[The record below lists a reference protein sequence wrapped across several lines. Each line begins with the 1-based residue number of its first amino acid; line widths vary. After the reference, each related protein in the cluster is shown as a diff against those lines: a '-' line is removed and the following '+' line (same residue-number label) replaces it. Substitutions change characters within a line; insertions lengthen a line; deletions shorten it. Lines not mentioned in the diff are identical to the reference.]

1 VSALLQVSGV
11 SRQFAGTHGL
21 VDVIARRPRQVVHA
35 LTEVS
40 LDIAAGETLGIVGE
54 SGCGKSTLARC
65 LVRLIEPDSGSIRF
79 DGNDVLALEG
89 AARRRF
95 NRAVQMVFQD
105 PYASLNP
112 RMTVGATLAEAL
124 RVHDIVPS
132 AEIAGR
138 VASLLDLV
146 QLPATAAARHPHEF
160 SGGQRQRIGIAR
172 ALAVEPRV
180 IIADEPVSALDVSVQ
195 AQIVNL
201 FVELQERL
209 GLALVFITHDL
220 RLVRHMAHRVA
231 VMYLGR
237 VVETGPVAEIFD
249 APRHPY
255 TQALLRAVPR
265 LTPGLL
271 RGEAAVRGE
280 LPSPLSPPTGCSFH
294 PRCPI
299 AEPRCSVA
307 LPALEDR
314 SGTWP
319 VACHLA

>member
-1 VSALLQVSGV
+1 MSALLSAEAVEKRFAVPRNLPDMLLRRPHRAVHALSGV
-11 SRQFAGTHGL
+11 SVA
-21 VDVIARRPRQVVHA
+21 VH
-35 LTEVS
+35 
-40 LDIAAGETLGIVGE
+40 AGETLGIVGE
-54 SGCGKSTLARC
+54 SGCGKSTLARA
-65 LVRLIEPDSGSIRF
+65 LVRLHRPDAGMVRF
-79 DGNDVLALEG
+79 EGDDLASLTG
-89 AARRRF
+89 PALLRF

-105 PYASLNP
+105 PFASLNP

-124 RVHDIVPS
+124 RVHHSVAEADIQ
-132 AEIAGR
+132 AR
-138 VASLLDLV
+138 VLALLDQV
-146 QLPATAAARHPHEF
+146 QLPASAAARHPHEF

-220 RLVRHMAHRVA
+220 RLVRHMTHRVA

-237 VVETGPVAEIFD
+237 VVETGPTQTLFA

-255 TQALLRAVPR
+255 TRALISAVPS
-265 LTPGLL
+265 LTPGQPKA
-271 RGEAAVRGE
+271 EAVRGE
-280 LPSPLSPPTGCSFH
+280 LPSPLNPPSGCAFH

-299 AEPRCSVA
+299 AEPRCAVEA
-307 LPALEDR
+307 PNLDATGL
-314 SGTWP
+314 
-319 VACHLA
+319 ACWLG

>member
-1 VSALLQVSGV
+1 VSVVLEASDVVRRFPGDRGLLDIV
-11 SRQFAGTHGL
+11 L
-21 VDVIARRPRQVVHA
+21 RRPRKVVHA
-35 LTEVS
+35 LSGVS
-40 LDIAAGETLGIVGE
+40 LSVSAGETLGVVGE

-65 LVRLIEPDSGSIRF
+65 LVRLIEPDQGVVRF
-79 DGNDVLALEG
+79 EGQEIGALEG
-89 AARRRF
+89 PARRQF

-124 RVHDIVPS
+124 RVHRIVPE
-132 AEIAGR
+132 AEIGAR
-138 VASLLDLV
+138 VLALLDMV
-146 QLPATAAARHPHEF
+146 QLPASAAQRYPHAF

-201 FVELQERL
+201 FMALQESL

-220 RLVRHMAHRVA
+220 RLVRHMTHRVA

-237 VVETGPVAEIFD
+237 VVEIGETQALFR

-255 TQALLRAVPR
+255 TRALIGAVPR
-265 LTPGLL
+265 LVRST
-271 RGEAAVRGE
+271 AVSEPVMGE
-280 LPSPLSPPTGCSFH
+280 LPSPLNPPTGCAFH
-294 PRCPI
+294 PRCKL
-299 AEPRCSVA
+299 AVPRCSVEA
-307 LPALEDR
+307 PALV
-314 SGTWP
+314 GG
-319 VACHLA
+319 VACFVADQG

>member
-1 VSALLQVSGV
+1 MSALLSAEAVEKRFAVPRNLPDMLLRRPHRAVHALSGV
-11 SRQFAGTHGL
+11 SVA
-21 VDVIARRPRQVVHA
+21 VH
-35 LTEVS
+35 
-40 LDIAAGETLGIVGE
+40 AGETLGIVGE
-54 SGCGKSTLARC
+54 SGCGKSTLARA
-65 LVRLIEPDSGSIRF
+65 LVRLHRPDAGMVRF
-79 DGNDVLALEG
+79 EGDDIASLTGPALL
-89 AARRRF
+89 RF

-105 PYASLNP
+105 PFASLNP

-124 RVHDIVPS
+124 RVHHSVAEADIQ
-132 AEIAGR
+132 AR
-138 VASLLDLV
+138 VLALLDQV
-146 QLPATAAARHPHEF
+146 QLPASAAARHPHEF

-220 RLVRHMAHRVA
+220 RLVRHMTHRVA

-237 VVETGPVAEIFD
+237 VVETGPTQTLFA

-255 TQALLRAVPR
+255 TRALISAVPS
-265 LTPGLL
+265 LTPGQPKA
-271 RGEAAVRGE
+271 EAVRGE
-280 LPSPLSPPTGCSFH
+280 LPSPLNPPSGCAFH

-299 AEPRCSVA
+299 AEPRCAVDA
-307 LPALEDR
+307 PTLDATGL
-314 SGTWP
+314 
-319 VACHLA
+319 ACWLG

>member
-1 VSALLQVSGV
+1 MSALLSAEAVEKRFAVPRNLPDMLLRRPHRAVHALSGV
-11 SRQFAGTHGL
+11 SVA
-21 VDVIARRPRQVVHA
+21 VH
-35 LTEVS
+35 
-40 LDIAAGETLGIVGE
+40 AGETLGIVGE
-54 SGCGKSTLARC
+54 SGCGKSTLARA
-65 LVRLIEPDSGSIRF
+65 LVRLHRPDAGMVRF
-79 DGNDVLALEG
+79 EGDDIASLTGPALL
-89 AARRRF
+89 RF

-105 PYASLNP
+105 PFASLNP

-124 RVHDIVPS
+124 RVHHIVAEADIQ
-132 AEIAGR
+132 AR
-138 VASLLDLV
+138 VLALLDQV
-146 QLPATAAARHPHEF
+146 QLPASAAARHPHEF

-220 RLVRHMAHRVA
+220 RLVRHMTHRVA

-237 VVETGPVAEIFD
+237 VVETGPTQTLFA

-255 TQALLRAVPR
+255 TRALISAVPS
-265 LTPGLL
+265 LTPGQPKA
-271 RGEAAVRGE
+271 EAVRGE
-280 LPSPLSPPTGCSFH
+280 LPSPLNPPSGCAFH

-299 AEPRCSVA
+299 AEPRCAVEA
-307 LPALEDR
+307 PNLDATGL
-314 SGTWP
+314 
-319 VACHLA
+319 ACWLG

>member
-1 VSALLQVSGV
+1 VSVVLEASDVVRRFPGDRGLLDIV
-11 SRQFAGTHGL
+11 L
-21 VDVIARRPRQVVHA
+21 RRPRKVVHA
-35 LTEVS
+35 LSGVS
-40 LDIAAGETLGIVGE
+40 LSVSSGETLGVVGE

-65 LVRLIEPDSGSIRF
+65 LVRLIEPDQGVVRF
-79 DGNDVLALEG
+79 EGQEIGALEG
-89 AARRRF
+89 PARRQF

-124 RVHDIVPS
+124 RVHRIVPE
-132 AEIAGR
+132 AEIGAR
-138 VASLLDLV
+138 VLALLDMV
-146 QLPATAAARHPHEF
+146 QLPASAAQRYPHAF

-201 FVELQERL
+201 FMALQESL

-220 RLVRHMAHRVA
+220 RLVRHMTHRVA

-237 VVETGPVAEIFD
+237 VVEIGETQALFR

-255 TQALLRAVPR
+255 TRALIGAVPR
-265 LTPGLL
+265 LVRST
-271 RGEAAVRGE
+271 AASEPVIGE
-280 LPSPLSPPTGCSFH
+280 LPSPLNPPTGCAFH
-294 PRCPI
+294 PRCKL
-299 AEPRCSVA
+299 ALPRCSVA
-307 LPALEDR
+307 APALV
-314 SGTWP
+314 GG
-319 VACHLA
+319 VACFVADQG

>member
-1 VSALLQVSGV
+1 MSALLSAEAVEKRFAVPRNLPDMLLRRPHRAVHALSGV
-11 SRQFAGTHGL
+11 SVA
-21 VDVIARRPRQVVHA
+21 VH
-35 LTEVS
+35 
-40 LDIAAGETLGIVGE
+40 AGETLGIVGE
-54 SGCGKSTLARC
+54 SGCGKSTLARA
-65 LVRLIEPDSGSIRF
+65 LVRLHRPDAGMVRF
-79 DGNDVLALEG
+79 EGDDIASLTGPALL
-89 AARRRF
+89 RF

-105 PYASLNP
+105 PFASLNP

-124 RVHDIVPS
+124 RVHHSVAEADIQ
-132 AEIAGR
+132 AR
-138 VASLLDLV
+138 VLALLDQV
-146 QLPATAAARHPHEF
+146 QLPASAAARHPHEF

-220 RLVRHMAHRVA
+220 RLVRHMTHRVA

-237 VVETGPVAEIFD
+237 VVETGPTQTLFA

-255 TQALLRAVPR
+255 TRALISAVPS
-265 LTPGLL
+265 LTPGQPKA
-271 RGEAAVRGE
+271 EAVRGE
-280 LPSPLSPPTGCSFH
+280 LPSPLNPPSGCAFH

-299 AEPRCSVA
+299 AEPRCAVEA
-307 LPALEDR
+307 PNLDATGL
-314 SGTWP
+314 
-319 VACHLA
+319 ACWLG

>member
-1 VSALLQVSGV
+1 VSALLSAEAVEKRFAVPRNLPDMLLRRPHRAVHALSGV
-11 SRQFAGTHGL
+11 SVA
-21 VDVIARRPRQVVHA
+21 VH
-35 LTEVS
+35 
-40 LDIAAGETLGIVGE
+40 AGETLGIVGE
-54 SGCGKSTLARC
+54 SGCGKSTLARA
-65 LVRLIEPDSGSIRF
+65 LVRLHRPDAGMVRF
-79 DGNDVLALEG
+79 EGDDIASLTGPALL
-89 AARRRF
+89 RF

-105 PYASLNP
+105 PFASLNP

-124 RVHDIVPS
+124 RVHHIVAEADIQ
-132 AEIAGR
+132 AR
-138 VASLLDLV
+138 VLALLDQV
-146 QLPATAAARHPHEF
+146 QIPASAAARHPHEF

-220 RLVRHMAHRVA
+220 RLVRHMTHRVA

-237 VVETGPVAEIFD
+237 VVETGPTQTLFA

-255 TQALLRAVPR
+255 TRALISAVPS
-265 LTPGLL
+265 LTPGQPKA
-271 RGEAAVRGE
+271 EAVRGE
-280 LPSPLSPPTGCSFH
+280 LPSPLNPPSGCAFH

-299 AEPRCSVA
+299 AEPRCAVEA
-307 LPALEDR
+307 PNLDATGL
-314 SGTWP
+314 
-319 VACHLA
+319 ACWLG

>member
-1 VSALLQVSGV
+1 MLLRRPHRAVHALSGV
-11 SRQFAGTHGL
+11 SVA
-21 VDVIARRPRQVVHA
+21 VH
-35 LTEVS
+35 
-40 LDIAAGETLGIVGE
+40 AGETLGIVGE
-54 SGCGKSTLARC
+54 SGCGKSTLARA
-65 LVRLIEPDSGSIRF
+65 LVRLHRPDAGMVRF
-79 DGNDVLALEG
+79 EGDDIASLTGPALL
-89 AARRRF
+89 RF

-105 PYASLNP
+105 PFASLNP

-124 RVHDIVPS
+124 RVHHIVAEADIQ
-132 AEIAGR
+132 AR
-138 VASLLDLV
+138 VLALLDQV
-146 QLPATAAARHPHEF
+146 QLPASAAARHPHEF

-220 RLVRHMAHRVA
+220 RLVRHMTHRVA

-237 VVETGPVAEIFD
+237 VVETGPTQTLFA

-255 TQALLRAVPR
+255 TRALISAVPS
-265 LTPGLL
+265 LTPGQPKA
-271 RGEAAVRGE
+271 EAVRGE
-280 LPSPLSPPTGCSFH
+280 LPSPLNPPSGCAFH

-299 AEPRCSVA
+299 AEPRCAVEA
-307 LPALEDR
+307 PNLDATGL
-314 SGTWP
+314 
-319 VACHLA
+319 ACWLG